1 MALRKSSNGGVDGQ
15 FRIKVRSA
23 GNNSFSGGAA
33 AAHHL
38 SNVDSQYNFDDEQQI
53 IASQS
58 YDDSLHVS
66 MRRKRSGVAL
76 LHNLEEDELNYGLI
90 TAQIC

>member
-1 MALRKSSNGGVDGQ
+1 MTYKKSSNCGEDQ

-23 GNNSFSGGAA
+23 GNNSYSGAA

-38 SNVDSQYNFDDEQQI
+38 SVVDSQYQFEEQQVV
-53 IASQS
+53 ACQS
-58 YDDSLHVS
+58 YDDSLHAS

-76 LHNLEEDELNYGLI
+76 LHNLEQDELDYGLI
-90 TAQIC
+90 TAQIY